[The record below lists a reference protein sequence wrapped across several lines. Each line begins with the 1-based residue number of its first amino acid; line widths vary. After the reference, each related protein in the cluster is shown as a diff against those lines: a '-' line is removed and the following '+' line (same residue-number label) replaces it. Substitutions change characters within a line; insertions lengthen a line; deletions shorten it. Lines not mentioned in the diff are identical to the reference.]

1 MRVLIVHNVYQQAG
15 GEDAAVENE
24 RDLLRAG
31 GHNVELAT
39 VSNRS
44 IDGYGGK
51 LQTAL
56 HAAYSPFGLEWMRK
70 QIDEFRPD
78 IVQSHNIF
86 PLLTPSIYDACAEA
100 GVPVVQTLHNFR
112 VTCAAATLLRDGAV
126 CEKCVSATPYWGALH
141 RCYRGSPLGSLITA
155 HMIDFHRRR
164 GTWRDKVSMFFALT
178 DFAREKFIAAGL
190 PAPRITV
197 KPNYTPPTSAPAS
210 PNRHGA
216 LFVGRLSAEKG
227 LEPLLRAWNGIDYP
241 LTIVGDGPLRQK
253 LSAPAAHN
261 IVFRGKLGPD
271 EVAAEMARAAFLIV
285 PSIWYEMLPMVI
297 IEAFAAGLPVLGS
310 RIGGLSETI
319 IEDVNGRLF
328 AAGDADDMARVVRDT
343 IGGRAGLERM
353 GQAARRTYEA
363 RYSAKAVLRLQ
374 IAAYESLLLPSRTAS
389 PSLDAQC
396 QP

>member
-1 MRVLIVHNVYQQAG
+1 MRILIVHNAYQQAG

-24 RDLLRAG
+24 RDLLRAA
-31 GHNVELAT
+31 GHDVALST
-39 VSNRS
+39 VSNDS
-44 IDGYGGK
+44 IDGYGDR

-70 QIDEFRPD
+70 RIDEFRPD
-78 IVQSHNIF
+78 IVQSHNLF
-86 PLLTPSIYDACAEA
+86 PQLTPSVYDACAEA

-112 VTCAAATLLRDGAV
+112 VTCAAATLLRDGVV

-141 RCYRGSPLGSLITA
+141 RCYRGSPLGSLVAA

-178 DFAREKFIAAGL
+178 AFAREKFIAAGL
-190 PAPRITV
+190 PAARITV
-197 KPNYTPPTSAPAS
+197 KPNYTPPTSAPPS
-210 PNRHGA
+210 PNRRGA

-227 LEPLLRAWNGIDYP
+227 LASLLQAWNGIDYP

-253 LSAPAAHN
+253 LSTPAAPN
-261 IVFRGKLGPD
+261 IVFRGKLGAD
-271 EVAAEMARAAFLIV
+271 AVAAEMARAAFLIV

-297 IEAFAAGLPVLGS
+297 IEAFAAGLPVFGS

-319 IEDVNGRLF
+319 GDEVNGRLF
-328 AAGDADDMARVVRDT
+328 AAGDADDMARVVRGA
-343 IGGRAGLERM
+343 IGRRADLERL
-353 GQAARRTYEA
+353 GQTARRTYEA

-374 IAAYESLLLPSRTAS
+374 IAAYESLLTASRKNS